1 MYYIFI
7 SPKNTI
13 KWIHIAQHE
22 RIYRISYKQTKHTSM
37 TMQGSD
43 KCDVTSESLHWTY
56 IFNYQLF
63 INENKLPQFFHF
75 QQETLTDYIY

>member
-1 MYYIFI
+1 
-7 SPKNTI
+7 
-13 KWIHIAQHE
+13 
-22 RIYRISYKQTKHTSM
+22 M

-43 KCDVTSESLHWTY
+43 KCDVTSESLHRTY

-63 INENKLPQFFHF
+63 INENKLPQFFPF